1 MTVFTKEVMRNYR
14 SSMLKE
20 MEEVAKKYGVK
31 VEFGNIRFNA
41 TDFRVKMEAKSINSI
56 VAAPTSSN
64 ATSSGPISIGSMIN
78 HPARKTPLI
87 VKEITP
93 RGSVIVVSNR
103 GTRYRIKM
111 SEAIKYAA

>member
-41 TDFRVKMEAKSINSI
+41 TDSRGCNFIRTYYVNSDWI
-56 VAAPTSSN
+56 F
-64 ATSSGPISIGSMIN
+64 
-78 HPARKTPLI
+78 
-87 VKEITP
+87 
-93 RGSVIVVSNR
+93 
-103 GTRYRIKM
+103 
-111 SEAIKYAA
+111 